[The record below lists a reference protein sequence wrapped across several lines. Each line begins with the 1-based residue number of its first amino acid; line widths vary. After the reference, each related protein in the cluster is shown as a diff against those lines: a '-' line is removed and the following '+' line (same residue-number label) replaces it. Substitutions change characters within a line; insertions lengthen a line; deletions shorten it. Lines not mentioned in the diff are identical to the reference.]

1 MRLRTLW
8 IGAAVIAAACGTQS
22 ANEAQQEAAEQRAE
36 NDNITVAG
44 CLQPG
49 EQGLADNS
57 AGARTAED
65 VDRFMLTNA
74 TITAAGSSAEA
85 GAATPLYVLEGKT
98 DELRQHLGQQVEVSG
113 EIDRNLLGKPE
124 TDSSGSPASQ
134 RIEVE
139 SVRMVAANCSR

>member
-22 ANEAQQEAAEQRAE
+22 RNEAQQEAAEQRAE

-49 EQGLADNS
+49 EQGLGDNS
-57 AGARTAED
+57 AARTAEG

-85 GAATPLYVLEGKT
+85 GAATPLYILEGKT

-139 SVRMVAANCSR
+139 SVRMVAANCPR